1 MNTVVGFFPSATEAH
16 NAIRELLDAGVPCEQ
31 VSAIW
36 RDETEGVDTADTRK
50 AAGPRTAAAI
60 GGLSEMLPNFGALA
74 TPGLGPVIAAGP
86 LAAAVGR
93 ATPGA
98 GDEGLIC
105 ALAQTGV
112 SEEQARY
119 ADDAIRQR
127 RALVTAHTEGQLV
140 DRARTILNRYG
151 ALESAERRP

>member
-1 MNTVVGFFPSATEAH
+1 VGLFPSATEAH

-36 RDETEGVDTADTRK
+36 RDETQVTDTADTRK
-50 AAGPRTAAAI
+50 AAGTRTEAAI

-74 TPGLGPVIAAGP
+74 IPGLGPVIAAAP

-105 ALAQTGV
+105 ALAQAGV
-112 SEEQARY
+112 SEEQARH
-119 ADDAIRQR
+119 AADAIRQR
-127 RALVTAHTEGQLV
+127 RALVTTHTEDQLV
-140 DRARTILNRYG
+140 DRTRTILNRYG
-151 ALESAERRP
+151 ALASAQRRP